1 MSVVLITTPE
11 KYNAEEMERRR
22 ERGLFNLLRKA

>member
-1 MSVVLITTPE
+1 MSVVLIMTPE
-11 KYNAEEMERRR
+11 KDNAEETERRR